1 MLHAAELL
9 LETNCRR
16 TRATTGLGRGARCH
30 PATAQG
36 PAFAERR
43 AVADLDRHASTVLI
57 QLHPERVRF
66 VEIERIIFGIVRSKD
81 GHRFTRGQHMTPHV
95 ALRTQMLPRSQYS
108 LERLLPIPDRLS
120 IHPYND
126 IPDNRRSDS
135 FVSEG
140 KVNVGRIA
148 AVEFKDGPHRG
159 THLLALHV
167 GGISGNTQSTE
178 SDKGRDDCVI
188 SAGATRLRLFRH
200 DADLIADW
208 VCVNQARPSQ
218 IGRQFLRPGLAL
230 PDALGKRE
238 RLTLVFPKNFLA
250 ALVECVAVAVLH
262 ALEQLL
268 H

>member
-66 VEIERIIFGIVRSKD
+66 VEIERIIFGIARSED
-81 GHRFTRGQHMTPHV
+81 GHRFTRGEHMTTHV

-108 LERLLPIPDRLS
+108 PECLLPIPDWLA

-126 IPDNRRSDS
+126 MPDNRWPDP
-135 FVSEG
+135 FVGQG
-140 KVNVGRIA
+140 KVNVRRIA
-148 AVEFKDGPHRG
+148 AVEFEDGPHRG

-167 GGISGNTQSTE
+167 GGITGYTQS
-178 SDKGRDDCVI
+178 
-188 SAGATRLRLFRH
+188 
-200 DADLIADW
+200 
-208 VCVNQARPSQ
+208 
-218 IGRQFLRPGLAL
+218 
-230 PDALGKRE
+230 
-238 RLTLVFPKNFLA
+238 
-250 ALVECVAVAVLH
+250 
-262 ALEQLL
+262 EQS
-268 H
+268 

>member
-1 MLHAAELL
+1 MLPAAELL
-9 LETNCRR
+9 LETTCRR
-16 TRATTGLGRGARCH
+16 TRATTALRGGAWRQ
-30 PATAQG
+30 PGSVQG

-43 AVADLDRHASTVLI
+43 GVADLDRHASTVLI
-57 QLHPERVRF
+57 HLHPERVRF
-66 VEIERIIFGIVRSKD
+66 VEIERIIFGIARSED
-81 GHRFTRGQHMTPHV
+81 VHRFTCGEHMTTHV

-108 LERLLPIPDRLS
+108 PKCLLPISHRLA

-126 IPDNRRSDS
+126 IPDNRRPDS

-200 DADLIADW
+200 DAELSADW
-208 VCVNQARPSQ
+208 VCVNQAKPSL
-218 IGRQFLRPGLAL
+218 IGRQFLRPSLAL
-230 PDALGKRE
+230 PCR
-238 RLTLVFPKNFLA
+238 TL
-250 ALVECVAVAVLH
+250 
-262 ALEQLL
+262 
-268 H
+268 